1 MHASSGQE
9 NITCGETARG
19 PTERGAGRGAEGRRD
34 WKGTVEEGEGQ
45 RVPNNRREFFFF
57 FFGGGILGRK
67 RKRIKNEWDSQ
78 NTNEGREIIQRQSE
92 KMEA

>member
-19 PTERGAGRGAEGRRD
+19 PTGRGGSGGSGGEERLEGNSRGRRGAKGAEQQTGI
-34 WKGTVEEGEGQ
+34 
-45 RVPNNRREFFFF
+45 FFG
-57 FFGGGILGRK
+57 GGGILGRK
-67 RKRIKNEWDSQ
+67 RKRIKNELDSQ
-78 NTNEGREIIQRQSE
+78 HSGEGRQIIQRQSE

>member
-19 PTERGAGRGAEGRRD
+19 PTERGGSRGAEGRRD

-45 RVPNNRREFFFF
+45 RVPNNRREFL
-57 FFGGGILGRK
+57 GGGVGRGD
-67 RKRIKNEWDSQ
+67 I
-78 NTNEGREIIQRQSE
+78 REEEE
-92 KMEA
+92 KDKKMSGIVSIATKAGK

>member
-19 PTERGAGRGAEGRRD
+19 PTERGGSRGAEWRRD
-34 WKGTVEEGEGQ
+34 WKGTVEEGEGAKGAEQ
-45 RVPNNRREFFFF
+45 QTGIFW
-57 FFGGGILGRK
+57 GGWWGILGRK

-78 NTNEGREIIQRQSE
+78 HSNEGREIIPRQSE